1 MRLWP
6 RTLYGRLVII
16 LVSGMIAAQIAT
28 SSIWYDVR
36 HSQVL
41 EIPTRLIASRLADIV
56 RVIHIE
62 PTHTNGFIGHLNT
75 PDFRLQFIEAPT
87 PRTEKLSSA
96 DEATE
101 RLLNNVIE
109 QRTGI
114 FSDLRLLHLS
124 LLDDQGHAA
133 GMSTLF
139 GSSPAAGMFN
149 IEVHLP
155 DGRWL
160 QVRAREDQGW
170 TSLTPVQVMF
180 DYFLR
185 IYLVRIILLAIVVLL
200 AVRLAIRPLT
210 ELTQAA
216 QALGADIKRP
226 PLALNGPLEVR
237 RAAKAFNS
245 MQQRLINNLRER
257 TRFLAAIS
265 HDLRS
270 PITRLRLR
278 TEMLADEQAKERFRK
293 DLEDMENMVA
303 STLEFVSSGEV
314 NEPRQS
320 VDINALLQSLQAD
333 FQDMNA
339 QVALHGTA
347 LEPLPAYS
355 RSLKRCVQ
363 NLLEN
368 AIRYGHQADIFIED
382 QPERLRIVIADQG
395 PGIPEDQ
402 LEQVV
407 EPFFRLESSRNAGT
421 GGYGLGL
428 SIAHTVAA
436 AHEGRLQL
444 RNRESGGLE
453 AILDLPRV

>member
-1 MRLWP
+1 MRLLP
-6 RTLYGRLVII
+6 RTLYGRLVIL
-16 LVSGMIAAQIAT
+16 LVLGMFASQIAT
-28 SSIWYDVR
+28 SSIWYDLR
-36 HSQVL
+36 HNQVL
-41 EIPTRLIASRLADIV
+41 EIPARLIASRLADIV
-56 RVIHIE
+56 RVVKTAPENSDDFIE
-62 PTHTNGFIGHLNT
+62 HLSSD
-75 PDFRLQFIEAPT
+75 DFRLRIINTPAPRPAELNST
-87 PRTEKLSSA
+87 DK
-96 DEATE
+96 ATE
-101 RLLNNVIE
+101 RLLSDVIE
-109 QRTGI
+109 RRTGTA
-114 FSDLRLLHLS
+114 SGLQLLQVVLV
-124 LLDDQGHAA
+124 DTQGQTA
-133 GMSTLF
+133 GIRTLF
-139 GSSPAAGMFN
+139 GSSPAAGKFDLQLQ
-149 IEVHLP
+149 LP

-160 QVRAREDQGW
+160 KVQAREDQGW
-170 TSLTPVQVMF
+170 TSLTPVQVMV

-185 IYLVRIILLAIVVLL
+185 IYLVRIILLVILAFW

-210 ELTQAA
+210 ELTKAA
-216 QALGADIKRP
+216 QALGGDIKRA
-226 PLALNGPLEVR
+226 PLALDGPLEVR

-245 MQQRLINNLRER
+245 MQQRLIANLRER

-278 TEMLADEQAKERFRK
+278 TEMLADEQTRERFRK
-293 DLEDMENMVA
+293 DLEDMENMVSA
-303 STLEFVSSGEV
+303 TLEFVSSGEI
-314 NEPRQS
+314 NESRQS

-339 QVALHGTA
+339 QVALHGSA
-347 LEPLPAYS
+347 LKPLPAYS

-407 EPFFRLESSRNAGT
+407 EPFYRLESSRNAGT

>member
-6 RTLYGRLVII
+6 HTLYGRLVII
-16 LVSGMIAAQIAT
+16 LVCGMIAAQIAT

-56 RVIHIE
+56 RVISLE
-62 PTHTNGFIGHLNT
+62 PTHTNDFIGHLNA
-75 PDFRLQFIEAPT
+75 PDFHLQFIDAPT
-87 PRTEKLSSA
+87 SRTEILSSA
-96 DEATE
+96 DLATE
-101 RLLNNVIE
+101 RLLHNVIE

-114 FSDLRLLHLS
+114 SSDLRLLHLS
-124 LLDDQGHAA
+124 LLDDQGNAA

-139 GSSPAAGMFN
+139 GASPAAGMFN
-149 IEVHLP
+149 IELKLP

-185 IYLVRIILLAIVVLL
+185 IYLVRIVLLAIIVLL

-210 ELTQAA
+210 QLTNAA
-216 QALGADIKRP
+216 QALGRDIKRP
-226 PLALNGPLEVR
+226 PLAVDGPLEVR
-237 RAAKAFNS
+237 RAARAFNS

-278 TEMLADEQAKERFRK
+278 TEMLADETAKERFRK

-314 NEPRQS
+314 NEPRQN
-320 VDINALLQSLQAD
+320 VDINALLHSLQAN
-333 FQDMNA
+333 FEDMNA
-339 QVALHGTA
+339 QVTLHGSA
-347 LEPLPAYS
+347 SQPLAAYS

-368 AIRYGHQADIFIED
+368 AIRYGHRADIFIED

-444 RNRESGGLE
+444 RNREGGGLE